1 MKKVLLVSVLFLVST
16 LTFSQCYNSKRN
28 YDRESHFGL
37 VANIGTLKSLGGEI
51 YVKFNN
57 HIIGGGYAREINGAK
72 VENEEFKNETLY
84 LTYGYQYE
92 RYTFGVRYGK
102 QNKANWIDKTPN
114 DNYNIFEKEV
124 TPYSTMLGG
133 YVGYN
138 LSNKVAINL
147 GYDTFSQ
154 VTIGIVMGL

>member
-16 LTFSQCYNSKRN
+16 LTFSQCYRSKRN

-57 HIIGGGYAREINGAK
+57 HIIGGGYAGEINGAK
-72 VENEEFKNETLY
+72 VVSEEFKNETLY

-92 RYTFGVRYGK
+92 KYTFGVRYGK
-102 QNKANWIDKTPN
+102 QNKASWIDTTT
-114 DNYNIFEKEV
+114 KEV
-124 TPYSTMLGG
+124 TPYSTMVGG
-133 YVGYN
+133 YMGYN
-138 LSNKVAINL
+138 FTNKVAINL

>member
-16 LTFSQCYNSKRN
+16 LTFSQCYKSKRN
-28 YDRESHFGL
+28 SDRESHFGL

-72 VENEEFKNETLY
+72 VVSEEFKNETLY

-92 RYTFGVRYGK
+92 KYTFGVRYGK
-102 QNKANWIDKTPN
+102 QNKASWIDTTT
-114 DNYNIFEKEV
+114 KEV
-124 TPYSTMLGG
+124 TSY
-133 YVGYN
+133 
-138 LSNKVAINL
+138 
-147 GYDTFSQ
+147 
-154 VTIGIVMGL
+154 

>member
-16 LTFSQCYNSKRN
+16 LTFSQCYRSKRN

-57 HIIGGGYAREINGAK
+57 HIIGGGYAGEINGAK
-72 VENEEFKNETLY
+72 VVSEEFKNETLY

-92 RYTFGVRYGK
+92 KYTFGVRYGK
-102 QNKANWIDKTPN
+102 QNKASWIDTTT
-114 DNYNIFEKEV
+114 KEV
-124 TPYSTMLGG
+124 TPYSSMFGG
-133 YVGYN
+133 YMGYN
-138 LSNKVAINL
+138 FTNKVAINL

>member
-16 LTFSQCYNSKRN
+16 LTFSQCYRSKRN

-51 YVKFNN
+51 YIKFNN
-57 HIIGGGYAREINGAK
+57 HIIGGGYAGEINGAK
-72 VENEEFKNETLY
+72 VVSQEFKNETLY

-92 RYTFGVRYGK
+92 KYTFGIRYGK
-102 QNKANWIDKTPN
+102 QNKATWVNSTI
-114 DNYNIFEKEV
+114 KEV
-124 TPYSTMLGG
+124 TPYSTMVGG
-133 YVGYN
+133 YMGYN
-138 LSNKVAINL
+138 FTNKVAINL
-147 GYDTFSQ
+147 GYDTFSK

>member
-1 MKKVLLVSVLFLVST
+1 MKKVLLVSALFLVST
-16 LTFSQCYNSKRN
+16 LAFSQCYRSKRN

-51 YVKFNN
+51 YIKFSN
-57 HIIGGGYAREINGAK
+57 HIIGGGYSGEINGAK
-72 VENEEFKNETLY
+72 VVSEEFKNETLY

-92 RYTFGVRYGK
+92 KYTFGIRYGK
-102 QNKANWIDKTPN
+102 QNKASWIPTQSNPN
-114 DNYNIFEKEV
+114 TTEKIV
-124 TPYSTMLGG
+124 TPYSSMVGG

-138 LSNKVAINL
+138 FTNRVAINL